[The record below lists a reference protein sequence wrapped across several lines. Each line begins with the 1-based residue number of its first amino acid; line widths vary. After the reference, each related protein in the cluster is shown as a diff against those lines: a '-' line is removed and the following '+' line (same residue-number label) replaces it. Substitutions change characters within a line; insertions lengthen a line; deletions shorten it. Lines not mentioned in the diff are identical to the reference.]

1 MSFNKIY
8 VFTDFDI
15 DGVTSILTLHWALGA
30 KSGQIA
36 FKTTTVTNFR
46 RDFLNWLDQNNI
58 KDFDKIYI
66 LDLDVAKHADLVDRK
81 NIIIIDHHLTHV
93 NAKDVYKN
101 AEVSITE
108 TTSCAKKAYNYFKS
122 LGKLDSLTQQQKYF
136 IALAD
141 DYDCYQFKLP
151 ETYELNCL
159 YTNTQKTNTKHRAE
173 IFIEKF
179 YNGFRPFTTQEKAII
194 KEYVDRKDKAIAELQ
209 IFSGTVSVGGKQRSV
224 YGTTG
229 NKFVNE
235 ICDYMLNTH
244 PADIVFFVNSDNSHI
259 SFRKN
264 KKCEVDLSKLAA
276 KLCDG
281 GGHEY
286 AAGGKITESFL
297 SFTKLL
303 TPIE

>member
-8 VFTDFDI
+8 VFTDFDL
-15 DGVTSILTLHWALGA
+15 DGVASLLTLHWALGA
-30 KSGQIA
+30 KPGQIA

-46 RDFLNWLDQNNI
+46 RDFLTFLDQNNANN
-58 KDFDKIYI
+58 FDQIYV
-66 LDLDVAKHADLVDRK
+66 LDLDVAKHADIVDRK
-81 NIIIIDHHLTHV
+81 NIIIVDHHATHV
-93 NAKDVYKN
+93 SNLSVYKN
-101 AEVSITE
+101 AEVSVTE
-108 TTSCAKKAYNYFKS
+108 TTSCAKKIYNYFKA
-122 LGKLDSLTQQQKYF
+122 LGKLDSLTKEQKYF
-136 IALAD
+136 VALAD

-159 YTNTQKTNTKHRAE
+159 YTNTQRTSTKQRAE
-173 IFIEKF
+173 IFLEKYF
-179 YNGFRPFTTQEKAII
+179 NGFRPFNAQEKAII
-194 KEYVDRKDKAIAELQ
+194 KEFVDRKNKAIASLE
-209 IFSGTVSVGGKQRSV
+209 IFTGKVAIAGKERVV

-235 ICDYMLNTH
+235 ICDHMLNTH
-244 PADIVFFVNSDNSHI
+244 PADIVFFVNSDNSHV

>member
-1 MSFNKIY
+1 VSFNKIY

-15 DGVTSILTLHWALGA
+15 DGVASLLTLHWALGA
-30 KSGQIA
+30 KPGQIA

-46 RDFLNWLDQNNI
+46 REFLSWLDQNNI
-58 KDFDKIYI
+58 NDFDKVYI

-81 NIIIIDHHLTHV
+81 NITIIDHHLTHV

-101 AEVSITE
+101 AEVSVTE
-108 TTSCAKKAYNYFKS
+108 TTSCAKKVYNHFKL
-122 LGKLDSLTQQQKYF
+122 LGKLDKLTQQQKYF

-159 YTNTQKTNTKHRAE
+159 YTNTQKTSTKQRAE
-173 IFIEKF
+173 IFLEK
-179 YNGFRPFTTQEKAII
+179 YYSGFKPFNAQEKAII
-194 KEYVDRKDKAIAELQ
+194 KEFVDRKNKAIANLQ
-209 IFSGTVSVGGKQRSV
+209 IFAGKVSVAGKERVV
-224 YGTTG
+224 YGTHG

-235 ICDYMLNTH
+235 ICDHMLNTH
-244 PADIVFFVNSDNSHI
+244 PADIVFFVNSDNSHV

-286 AAGGKITESFL
+286 AAGGRLTDAFL
-297 SFTKLL
+297 NFTKLL
-303 TPIE
+303 TPLA